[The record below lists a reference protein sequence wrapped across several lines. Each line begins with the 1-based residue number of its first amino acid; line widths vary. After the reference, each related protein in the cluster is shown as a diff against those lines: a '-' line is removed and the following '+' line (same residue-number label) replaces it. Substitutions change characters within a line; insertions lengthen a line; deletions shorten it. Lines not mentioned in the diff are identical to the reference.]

1 MFDQLKSKKINVAIS
16 KGNSPRECVLKS
28 IETLGG
34 ISKFINE
41 GDQVFIKFNVTIP
54 GGFPINTNPEV
65 IGAIISSCKKAGAR
79 KILLG
84 SFPLKRIPLKVIFD
98 YLGIQEYFE
107 SLGAQ
112 LVYLDNSDI
121 FCKDP
126 IKPEEL
132 KKIKDT
138 SFLKIPVND
147 TEYLFPKIILDSDKL
162 IIVNQVNVNP
172 LFNCNLSLMN
182 SYSNIPPIHQE
193 IVKDSHTTQ
202 EYVSHDKYRKDL
214 VSQILDVFTIKK
226 PDLVINDTFYILEG
240 AGPYIYKD
248 SNLLKPGFI
257 IAGENGGAV
266 DLITLTT
273 LNINIDKNELII
285 EARKR
290 NINIPA
296 LSSIKVLGEKIGEI
310 TTDIQLC
317 VSNLKDIRVM
327 NFELN
332 TGKYCSGCFKQAYHL
347 LNLMKT
353 YMVKDLK
360 YNVYNSFLIG
370 ENPTEPENLSNIILF
385 GDCSISSTVNHKF
398 RKIVNIVKQDIK
410 KKKENK
416 KSKEKK
422 IKEPVTKKEK
432 PNKKILELP
441 GCPPRVFDCIKLVL
455 NYYGR
460 KNVPNLNLLSK
471 INNLWISGKSSKN
484 LKMWEAL

>member
-1 MFDQLKSKKINVAIS
+1 MFDQLKSKKIDVAIS
-16 KGNSPRECVLKS
+16 KGNTPRECVLKS

-41 GDQVFIKFNVTIP
+41 GDQVFIKFNVTLP
-54 GGFPINTNPEV
+54 GGFPINTNPDV
-65 IGAIISSCKKAGAR
+65 LGAIITSCKDAGAS

-98 YLGIQEYFE
+98 YLGTQEYFE

-121 FCKDP
+121 FINS

-138 SFLKIPVND
+138 SFLRIIAND
-147 TEYLFPKIILDSDKL
+147 TEYLYPKIIHDSDKL

-182 SYSNIPPIHQE
+182 SYSIIPPIHQE
-193 IVKDSHTTQ
+193 IVNDSATTQ
-202 EYVSHDKYRKDL
+202 EYVSHDKYRRDL
-214 VSQILDVFTIKK
+214 VSQILDVYAIKK

-257 IAGENGGAV
+257 IVGENGGAV

-273 LNINIDKNELII
+273 LNIDVEKNELII
-285 EARKR
+285 EAKKRK
-290 NINIPA
+290 INIPD
-296 LSSIKVLGEKIGEI
+296 LSRIRVLGEKIKEI

-317 VSNLKDIRVM
+317 VSNLKDIRVR
-327 NFELN
+327 NFEIK
-332 TGKYCSGCFKQAYHL
+332 TGNYCSGCFKQAYHL

-360 YNVYNSFLIG
+360 YNAYNSFLIG
-370 ENPTEPENLSNIILF
+370 ENPTEPENLINIILF
-385 GDCSISSTVNHKF
+385 GDCSIDSTKNYKF
-398 RKIVNIVKQDIK
+398 RKITNIVKQDIK

-416 KSKEKK
+416 KTKERK
-422 IKEPVTKKEK
+422 IKEI

-455 NYYGR
+455 NYYGK

-471 INNLWISGKSSKN
+471 FNNLWLSGKLNKN
-484 LKMWEAL
+484 LNTWEAL

>member
-1 MFDQLKSKKINVAIS
+1 MFDQLKSKKIDVAIS
-16 KGNSPRECVLKS
+16 KGNTPRECVLKS

-41 GDQVFIKFNVTIP
+41 GDQVFIKFNVTLP
-54 GGFPINTNPEV
+54 GGFPINTNPDV
-65 IGAIISSCKKAGAR
+65 LGAIITSCKDAGAS

-98 YLGIQEYFE
+98 YLGTQEFFE

-121 FCKDP
+121 FINS

-138 SFLKIPVND
+138 SFLRIIAND
-147 TEYLFPKIILDSDKL
+147 TEYLYPKIIHDSDKL

-182 SYSNIPPIHQE
+182 SYSIIPPIHQE
-193 IVKDSHTTQ
+193 IVNDSATTQ

-214 VSQILDVFTIKK
+214 VSQILDVYAIKK

-257 IAGENGGAV
+257 IVGENGGAV

-273 LNINIDKNELII
+273 LNIDVEKNELII
-285 EARKR
+285 EAKKRK
-290 NINIPA
+290 INIPD
-296 LSSIKVLGEKIGEI
+296 LSRIRVLGEKIKEI

-317 VSNLKDIRVM
+317 VSNLKDIRVR
-327 NFELN
+327 NFEIK
-332 TGKYCSGCFKQAYHL
+332 TGNYCSGCFKQAYHL

-360 YNVYNSFLIG
+360 YNAYNSFLIG
-370 ENPTEPENLSNIILF
+370 ENPTEPENLINIILF
-385 GDCSISSTVNHKF
+385 GDCSIDSTKNYKF
-398 RKIVNIVKQDIK
+398 RKITNIVKQDIK

-416 KSKEKK
+416 KTKERK
-422 IKEPVTKKEK
+422 IKEI

-455 NYYGR
+455 NYYGK

-471 INNLWISGKSSKN
+471 FNNLWLSGKLNKN
-484 LKMWEAL
+484 LNTWEAL